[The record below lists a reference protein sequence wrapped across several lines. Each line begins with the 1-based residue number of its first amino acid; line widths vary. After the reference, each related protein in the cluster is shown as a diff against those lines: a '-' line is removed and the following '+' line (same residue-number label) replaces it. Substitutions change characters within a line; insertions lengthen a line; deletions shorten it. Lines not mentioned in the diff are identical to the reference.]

1 MPGLASLQMGAVNT
15 MSQRIRSG
23 NVVLDMAV
31 AGLLSAAIASAI
43 AFFDKWLR
51 PRAVELWQHLLA
63 YFGDAELGFERTIV
77 YTTSKTANAWGV
89 SFQEEQRAHIL
100 QKAIAMYLS
109 SMQLTLRAGSYK
121 LLNPNDEVGRPPGRG
136 SAGLYERRLFIY
148 GEEWTLQ
155 TKTGGL

>member
-31 AGLLSAAIASAI
+31 AGLLSAAIVFAI

-77 YTTSKTANAWGV
+77 YTTS
-89 SFQEEQRAHIL
+89 
-100 QKAIAMYLS
+100 
-109 SMQLTLRAGSYK
+109 
-121 LLNPNDEVGRPPGRG
+121 
-136 SAGLYERRLFIY
+136 
-148 GEEWTLQ
+148 
-155 TKTGGL
+155 

>member
-63 YFGDAELGFERTIV
+63 YFGDAVQLF
-77 YTTSKTANAWGV
+77 
-89 SFQEEQRAHIL
+89 HD
-100 QKAIAMYLS
+100 QKQCS
-109 SMQLTLRAGSYK
+109 
-121 LLNPNDEVGRPPGRG
+121 
-136 SAGLYERRLFIY
+136 SAGKRPS
-148 GEEWTLQ
+148 WTARW
-155 TKTGGL
+155 